1 MTILIIVAVVLLV
14 LFVGGLFAWLFTRV
28 DTVVTDTKEE
38 IVQEQ
43 KAYNPAVTMGHE
55 IKVDADYATQLK
67 EARRE
72 AARAAAALPRGGNFG
87 IGSLGNPLVSTAS
100 KGLAEDPMTAVRI
113 AHFHGWDGARS
124 GVPAGGVPVAA
135 AAPAAVAAATATA
148 AEVELLPGR
157 DYEVIEITDAMSPE
171 EVRKARVANAKA
183 KSAAT
188 KAAKAAQTGAAPA
201 VAAAGAAVAA
211 APAAAAA
218 VPVGIDPPKLIEITD
233 DMPPEEVRKARV
245 ANAKAQSAYNKALK
259 AAGGT
264 PGMATAAVAETAAP
278 VAAAAPAPVAPV
290 GIEPP
295 QLIVITDD
303 MAPEDVRKA
312 RVANAKAQSAYNKAL
327 KAAGIDP
334 SAVSADA
341 GAGGVPVA
349 AAPQATPEP
358 APATVAADTAAPAA
372 PAGGPTPESLGIAR
386 PDLIEITDG
395 MSPDEIRQARIAN
408 AKAQSAFNK
417 ALKAAGID
425 PATVQ

>member
-1 MTILIIVAVVLLV
+1 MTILIIVAVILLV

-87 IGSLGNPLVSTAS
+87 IGRLGDPQITTAS
-100 KGLAEDPMTAVRI
+100 KGLADDPMTAVRI
-113 AHFHGWDGARS
+113 AHFHGWDGARI
-124 GVPAGGVPVAA
+124 GIPAGGVPVA

-148 AEVELLPGR
+148 TEIELVPGR
-157 DYEVIEITDAMSPE
+157 DYEVIEITDDMSPE
-171 EVRKARVANAKA
+171 DVRKARVANAKA
-183 KSAAT
+183 QSAAM
-188 KAAKAAQTGAAPA
+188 KAAKAAQAGAAPA
-201 VAAAGAAVAA
+201 AAPAAATAAAAVAA
-211 APAAAAA
+211 APAVA
-218 VPVGIDPPKLIEITD
+218 IDPPKLIEITD

-264 PGMATAAVAETAAP
+264 PGVATATVAETAAP
-278 VAAAAPAPVAPV
+278 VAAAAATPVTPV

-341 GAGGVPVA
+341 GDGGVPAA
-349 AAPQATPEP
+349 AAPETTTEATP
-358 APATVAADTAAPAA
+358 AAVATDAADGAS
-372 PAGGPTPESLGIAR
+372 PESLGIAR
-386 PDLIEITDG
+386 PELIEITDN
-395 MSPDEIRQARIAN
+395 MSPEEIRQARVAN

-425 PATVQ
+425 PATVK

>member
-1 MTILIIVAVVLLV
+1 MIVLIIVAVVLLV
-14 LFVGGLFAWLFTRV
+14 LLLGGLLAWLFTRV

-38 IVQEQ
+38 IVMEQ
-43 KAYNPAVTMGHE
+43 RAYNPGITMGHE

-67 EARRE
+67 EARLE
-72 AARAAAALPRGGNFG
+72 AARKAAALPRGGNFG
-87 IGSLGNPLVSTAS
+87 IGRLGDPQIATAS
-100 KGLAEDPMTAVRI
+100 KGLADDPMTAVRI

-135 AAPAAVAAATATA
+135 AAAPAAVAAATATA
-148 AEVELLPGR
+148 AEIELVPGR
-157 DYEVIEITDAMSPE
+157 DYPEIAITDDMSPE
-171 EVRKARVANAKA
+171 EIRKARTANAKA
-183 KSAAT
+183 RSAAM
-188 KAAKAAQTGAAPA
+188 KAAKAAQGAAAP
-201 VAAAGAAVAA
+201 VAA
-211 APAAAAA
+211 APAAAVAGVAA
-218 VPVGIDPPKLIEITD
+218 AASAPVGVGIEPPKLIDITD

-278 VAAAAPAPVAPV
+278 VAAAAPTPVTPV

-334 SAVSADA
+334 SAVSAEA

-349 AAPQATPEP
+349 AAPEATPTP
-358 APATVAADTAAPAA
+358 APAAAAAAAAPAA
-372 PAGGPTPESLGIAR
+372 GGVTPEALGIPR
-386 PDLIEITDG
+386 PQLIEITDS
-395 MSPDEIRQARIAN
+395 MSPDDVRQARIAN